1 MTTAKPEPMAGQPD
15 EHDDLIAELA
25 KLMAQDSQGDRPAPA
40 AAPQAPQQPA
50 SPALPPARPA
60 PQSAAP
66 QPAPF
71 QVRIPGGDAPPLSAE
86 PTPNPRFDFG
96 RGGQG
101 AATAPRPAEP
111 TARHEPVVPRQDP
124 ITPRPAPA
132 APRQEAAPRSEPGFV
147 PASAP
152 SQQVRTPASVPP
164 VPEPEKPFHF
174 DLDLGVDQ
182 RGPTEPIPQR
192 SFTPPAAPRTEPA
205 FEPRFEA
212 PRAAEPPRQAPIVP
226 QPVAVQPAPVAPPE
240 ADAHDSIADLIAAEF
255 FNDAG
260 DQDAEQDEPYVD
272 TDEVPQFADP
282 VAAAPQREPEQDRF
296 VVPPVFGLGG
306 PTQRQEPAAALPP
319 IPVSI
324 PPAAPR
330 AAEPFAPA
338 PRAPQQAA
346 PAADD
351 NVGLDPIDEIE
362 NLIGRAG
369 QVQRN
374 ETLAVP
380 PVADRPAPS
389 AALRSLAT
397 PTMPA
402 NPPPP
407 PRAAAPIPR
416 APAPNSR
423 SRHSGADEAILAAA
437 AASGADVGW
446 VQSPELENPEQAYA
460 AVAPRASRGFR
471 LSRRVAA
478 PLVALTFFAAA
489 GFGLYWVLGSA
500 APSGPAPLLTADDTP
515 VKETPTV
522 DPAAATSSQSVV
534 FNEIDGVQAGA
545 DEQLVSRDQ
554 ADVNEVTQVSPTE
567 TSDEG
572 LANRKVRTVT
582 VRPDGTIVSSDDSV
596 AGSSMLPVVRPNVP
610 AVPGAQ
616 TASSALTATAEQPIT
631 TPAITTPAIT
641 TPEPTTP
648 AAPVVT
654 PVNAGATVQAVDAA
668 GAAIPGKTTVIPLA
682 KPSSFRPQPTGDT
695 PAASVNAIIQQS
707 APATASAPTPA
718 ATTQAAPVQLSNAPA
733 YVQLASHRTEAEAR
747 QSANTIVSRFGPLFK
762 GANLEVQRI
771 ELGDRGVFY
780 RVRVPADS
788 LQSANDLCAQV
799 KAAGGDCFSM

>member
-1 MTTAKPEPMAGQPD
+1 M
-15 EHDDLIAELA
+15 
-25 KLMAQDSQGDRPAPA
+25 
-40 AAPQAPQQPA
+40 
-50 SPALPPARPA
+50 
-60 PQSAAP
+60 
-66 QPAPF
+66 
-71 QVRIPGGDAPPLSAE
+71 PPLSAE
-86 PTPNPRFDFG
+86 PAPNPRFDFG
-96 RGGQG
+96 RVGQG
-101 AATAPRPAEP
+101 AAPAPRPSEP

-132 APRQEAAPRSEPGFV
+132 APRQEAAPRPEPSFV
-147 PASAP
+147 PAAAP
-152 SQQVRTPASVPP
+152 SQQVRTPAPVPP
-164 VPEPEKPFHF
+164 PAPEPEKPFHF

-192 SFTPPAAPRTEPA
+192 SFTPPPAPRTEPA

-212 PRAAEPPRQAPIVP
+212 PRAAEPPRQTPIAP
-226 QPVAVQPAPVAPPE
+226 QPVPVAPAQPAPVAPP
-240 ADAHDSIADLIAAEF
+240 AGDAHDSIADLIAAEF

-260 DQDAEQDEPYVD
+260 DQETEQDEPYVD

-282 VAAAPQREPEQDRF
+282 VAAAPQREPELDRF
-296 VVPPVFGLGG
+296 AVPPVFGLGG
-306 PTQRQEPAAALPP
+306 PTQRQEPAAAVPP
-319 IPVSI
+319 IPASI
-324 PPAAPR
+324 PPVAPR

-346 PAADD
+346 PIVDD
-351 NVGLDPIDEIE
+351 TVGLDPIDEIE

-374 ETLAVP
+374 ET
-380 PVADRPAPS
+380 PVAPPIAERPAPS

-402 NPPPP
+402 NPAPP

-416 APAPNSR
+416 APAPNPR

-460 AVAPRASRGFR
+460 AAAPRASRGFR
-471 LSRRVAA
+471 ISRRVAA

-522 DPAAATSSQSVV
+522 DPAAATASQSVV
-534 FNEIDGVQAGA
+534 FNEIDGVQPGA

-554 ADVNEVTQVSPTE
+554 ADVNEVTQVPPAE

-582 VRPDGTIVSSDDSV
+582 VRPDGTIVSSDNSV

-616 TASSALTATAEQPIT
+616 TASSALTATAEQP
-631 TPAITTPAIT
+631 A
-641 TPEPTTP
+641 TTP
-648 AAPVVT
+648 AAITPPPATPAVPPVT
-654 PVNAGATVQAVDAA
+654 PVRAGATVPAVDAA
-668 GAAIPGKTTVIPLA
+668 GTPIPGKSTVIPLA
-682 KPSSFRPQPTGDT
+682 KPSSFRPQPTGDS

-707 APATASAPTPA
+707 APATATAPTPA
-718 ATTQAAPVQLSNAPA
+718 ATPQSAPVQLSNAPA

-788 LQSANDLCAQV
+788 LQSANDLCTQV